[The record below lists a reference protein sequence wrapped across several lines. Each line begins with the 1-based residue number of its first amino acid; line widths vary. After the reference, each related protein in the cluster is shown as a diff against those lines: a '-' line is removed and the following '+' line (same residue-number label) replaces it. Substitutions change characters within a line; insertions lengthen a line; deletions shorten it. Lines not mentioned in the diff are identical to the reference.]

1 MSITFEEIMIRIT
14 KYDAGLMRAGW
25 FIGNV
30 AKARRAVIDGH
41 KTVNVFLQSRENA
54 NDCEAAIGKNCEL
67 LRLS

>member
-1 MSITFEEIMIRIT
+1 MSITFEDISIRIT
-14 KYDAGLMRAGW
+14 KYDAGLIKAGW

-41 KTVNVFLQSRENA
+41 KTVNVFLDSRNSA

-67 LRLS
+67 LRLG